1 MFDVVIIGSGVAGMT
16 AGIYSARSNK
26 SVLIIEDGVLGGTT
40 ATLLDINNFP
50 SYISIDGIDL
60 VQNMQKQCMQFGV
73 QFEFESI
80 KSIDFDKNCIHLS
93 NNQTIEYNT
102 LIIASGT
109 SSIKLNAKNE
119 DKFKFKGLSYCA
131 ICDGNLYKN
140 KKIVVFTD
148 NLSAS
153 HDIEYLLNL
162 TNDIT
167 VCDINNGYKNDKLK
181 VFSNVT
187 PLELMGDSRLSKV
200 KIKVGKDEIVL
211 DCDGVFVDLGKT
223 TNLSLYQDK
232 IKTENGLI
240 ASDENMHTNID
251 NVFVAGD
258 IRKKSLK
265 QIITAC
271 ADGAIAGTEAI
282 KYLSLNKK

>member
-50 SYISIDGIDL
+50 SYVSVDGIDL

-80 KSIDFDKNCIHLS
+80 ESIDFDKNFIHLS

-109 SSIKLNAKNE
+109 SSVKLNAKNE

-131 ICDGNLYKN
+131 VCDGNLYKN
-140 KKIVVFTD
+140 KKLVVFTD

-167 VCDINNGYKNDKLK
+167 VCDINNGYKSEKLK

-187 PLELMGDSRLSKV
+187 PIELMGENRVNKV
-200 KIKVGKDEIVL
+200 KIKVGEEEKIL

-223 TNLSLYQDK
+223 TNLRLYEDK
-232 IKTENGLI
+232 IKTEDGLI
-240 ASDENMHTNID
+240 SSDENMHTNID

-282 KYLSLNKK
+282 KYLALNKK

>member
-73 QFEFESI
+73 QFEFETI
-80 KSIDFDKNCIHLS
+80 KSIDFDKNCILLS
-93 NNQTIEYNT
+93 NNQTIDYNT

-109 SSIKLNAKNE
+109 SSIKLNANNE

-131 ICDGNLYKN
+131 VCDGNLFKN
-140 KKIVVFTD
+140 KKLVVFTD

-167 VCDINNGYKNDKLK
+167 VCDINSGYKNDTLK
-181 VFSNVT
+181 VFTNVT
-187 PLELMGDSRLSKV
+187 PLELIGDTKLNKV
-200 KIKVGKDEIVL
+200 KIKVGEEEKLL

-223 TNLSLYQDK
+223 TNLSLYKDK
-232 IKTENGLI
+232 IKIEDGLI

-258 IRKKSLK
+258 VRKKSLK

-282 KYLSLNKK
+282 KFLSTNKK